1 MTPFSQ
7 LDMRCWQVSVRG
19 FGQMNP
25 LEEYRIEGCRLF
37 IGMLENLRRKMVRV
51 MLLSK
56 AMRLKELEESKIES
70 YPRVIE

>member
-1 MTPFSQ
+1 
-7 LDMRCWQVSVRG
+7 
-19 FGQMNP
+19 MNP